1 MEAWDSFGTRGY
13 NAVRSL
19 LTSVVIGSLE
29 LMFACRNSSLA
40 TLGVYLHCNL
50 TMWTFLQCIGIVQS
64 VIENIQTGYLVIL
77 GMIIGDF
84 NTDPNC

>member
-1 MEAWDSFGTRGY
+1 MGFIWNKRLQRCTKPLNFSC
-13 NAVRSL
+13 NW
-19 LTSVVIGSLE
+19 LTGINVC
-29 LMFACRNSSLA
+29 MQNSSLA